1 MSAPLADHYGAVLQP
16 IVTQATAI
24 AISEH
29 DLCRVVQETSH
40 LGVESRN
47 FEGFTYSLA
56 RLFSGEPDKAGVI
69 MFRML
74 ALARLVEEGEVREW
88 ILRQTSDGSV
98 VAEKPLLAATA
109 VQPLIVKDGGIGFDP
124 VAFRNKV
131 VEFAHNGTKEYLT
144 LVDIRC

>member
-1 MSAPLADHYGAVLQP
+1 MICVVSYKKPVILALNRVILRVLL
-16 IVTQATAI
+16 I
-24 AISEH
+24 
-29 DLCRVVQETSH
+29 
-40 LGVESRN
+40 
-47 FEGFTYSLA
+47 SLA

-74 ALARLVEEGEVREW
+74 ALARLVDEGEVREW
-88 ILRQTSDGSV
+88 ILRQASDGSV